1 MTVRATNTMQTCFD
15 FLVKRVDELWAALD
29 YPLGHESDGLQDV
42 IRFAA
47 FKRFTHAG
55 ITFLEYLEIRSGLSE
70 EELEK
75 AESEFELIISTAGR
89 KGVISEQELPIVEEI
104 LDMIVDFRCYDD
116 EFEID
121 EDLMLEEVYDK
132 HSFLKSFIAGELARG
147 THNTN
152 RATPYER

>member
-1 MTVRATNTMQTCFD
+1 MQTCFD
-15 FLVKRVDELWAALD
+15 FLVRRIEELGAALD
-29 YPLGHESDGLQDV
+29 YPFGHETEGLQDV
-42 IRFAA
+42 LRYAA

-55 ITFLEYLEIRSGLSE
+55 ITFLEYLEIHSGLSE

-75 AESEFELIISTAGR
+75 AESELELIIITAGK
-89 KGVISEQELPIVEEI
+89 KGIISEEELPAAEEI

-132 HSFLKSFIAGELARG
+132 YGFLKSFIACELARG
-147 THNTN
+147 TDAAN
-152 RATPYER
+152 RAMPYER